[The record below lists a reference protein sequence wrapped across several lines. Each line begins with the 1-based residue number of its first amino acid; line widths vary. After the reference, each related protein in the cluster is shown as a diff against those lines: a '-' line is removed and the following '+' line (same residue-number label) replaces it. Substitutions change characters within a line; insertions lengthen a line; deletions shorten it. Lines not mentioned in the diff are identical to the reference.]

1 MLLWGRRTFGH
12 HPYYN
17 KTSDA
22 GLAAHFTAIAEASP
36 IPLILYNVP
45 SRTGMSIPIHVLVNL
60 AEHPN
65 IIGLKE
71 ASGDMAYVMDAARL
85 IGEEFFLYSGNDDL
99 ILPVM
104 SVGGSGVISVW
115 ANIQPKIVHELVKD
129 TQDGRWQQAKEKQLN
144 ALELIH
150 ALFSETN
157 PIPVKAAMSLLDLPS
172 GPLRLPLVSLSK
184 EKKKQLAQL
193 LLKERTVE
201 K

>member
-1 MLLWGRRTFGH
+1 MVIT
-12 HPYYN
+12 PYYN

-184 EKKKQLAQL
+184 EKNN
-193 LLKERTVE
+193 
-201 K
+201 

>member
-1 MLLWGRRTFGH
+1 MQELERIIRKKRLKSEAFCFFGGRRTFGH

-115 ANIQPKIVHELVKD
+115 ANIQPKIVHELVKIRR
-129 TQDGRWQQAKEKQLN
+129 TEDGSKQR
-144 ALELIH
+144 
-150 ALFSETN
+150 
-157 PIPVKAAMSLLDLPS
+157 KAI
-172 GPLRLPLVSLSK
+172 K
-184 EKKKQLAQL
+184 C
-193 LLKERTVE
+193 T
-201 K
+201 